1 VEEWRTLYERQI
13 SKFDNID
20 KYILKNL
27 KKKKVYLNAIEKYLK
42 NKKIIEC
49 GCGTGKISTYFQ
61 NKGYSVTAVD
71 IDENILKL
79 AENIVERSSFK
90 ETPKFEVMSIM
101 NLKYKNKTFDVVFSN
116 GVLEHFKD
124 NEIIKILK
132 EEIRIADVVVFGV
145 PSKYFNDNEFMH
157 GDERYLT
164 KEEWRTLIK
173 KANGKILE
181 EDAFHSQSLKKRI
194 KNKKIF
200 RQKEFNLFIIKEE
213 N

>member
-1 VEEWRTLYERQI
+1 MEEWRTLYERQI

-27 KKKKVYLNAIEKYLK
+27 KKKKVYLNAIEKYSK

-101 NLKYKNKTFDVVFSN
+101 NLKYKNKTFDVAFSN
-116 GVLEHFKD
+116 GVLEHFTD

>member
-1 VEEWRTLYERQI
+1 MLCMWYQLQT
-13 SKFDNID
+13 
-20 KYILKNL
+20 
-27 KKKKVYLNAIEKYLK
+27 K

-90 ETPKFEVMSIM
+90 ETPNFEVMSIM
-101 NLKYKNKTFDVVFSN
+101 NLKYKNKTFDVAFSN
-116 GVLEHFKD
+116 GVLEHFTD

-164 KEEWRTLIK
+164 KEKWRTLIK

-181 EDAFHSQSLKKRI
+181 EDAFHSQ
-194 KNKKIF
+194 
-200 RQKEFNLFIIKEE
+200 
-213 N
+213 

>member
-1 VEEWRTLYERQI
+1 MEEWRTLYERQI

-27 KKKKVYLNAIEKYLK
+27 KKKKVYLNAIEKYSK

-101 NLKYKNKTFDVVFSN
+101 NLKYKNKTFDVAFSN
-116 GVLEHFKD
+116 GVLEHFTD

-164 KEEWRTLIK
+164 KEKWRTLIK

>member
-1 VEEWRTLYERQI
+1 MEEWRTLYERQI

-27 KKKKVYLNAIEKYLK
+27 KKKKVYLNAIEKYSK

-49 GCGTGKISTYFQ
+49 GCGIGKISTYFQ

>member
-1 VEEWRTLYERQI
+1 MEEWRTLYERQI